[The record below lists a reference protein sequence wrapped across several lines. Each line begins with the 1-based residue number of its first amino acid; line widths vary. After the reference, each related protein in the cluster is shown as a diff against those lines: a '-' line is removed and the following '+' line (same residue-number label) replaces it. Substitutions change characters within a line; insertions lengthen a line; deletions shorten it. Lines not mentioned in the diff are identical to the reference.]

1 MFVVSVLLDAG
12 AGSQWT
18 YHEKST
24 DLKVGRSEGLCI
36 YLNILGLASYDMFL
50 NQCFSSTP
58 LTVDGTF

>member
-24 DLKVGRSEGLCI
+24 DLKVGRSEGLCN
-36 YLNILGLASYDMFL
+36 YLII
-50 NQCFSSTP
+50 
-58 LTVDGTF
+58 

>member
-24 DLKVGRSEGLCI
+24 DLKVGRSEGLC
-36 YLNILGLASYDMFL
+36 LASYDMFL

-58 LTVDGTF
+58 LTVDAVGL